1 MENRA
6 VDAIIDDIF
15 QILPAV
21 YKRLLKIDL
30 PGMPGGLSRLHL
42 AIMGILS
49 ESKLPISEIGKQL
62 MIPRPYM
69 TRLIDW
75 LEKRAIVERQ
85 PDAQDRRVIN
95 IALTETGVQTLSRW
109 RRLVRNDMKQKLSF
123 LTEAEL
129 EELASSLQKI
139 REIGLRLK

>member
-1 MENRA
+1 MKNHA

-15 QILPAV
+15 HILPV
-21 YKRLLKIDL
+21 VHKKLFKIDL
-30 PGMPGGLSRLHL
+30 PGMPTGLSRLHL

-62 MIPRPYM
+62 LIPRPQM

-75 LEKRAIVERQ
+75 LEKLAIVERQ

-95 IALTETGVQTLSRW
+95 IALTETGVQTLSSCQK
-109 RRLVRNDMKQKLSF
+109 LVRDDMRQKLSA
-123 LTEAEL
+123 LTEQEL
-129 EELASSLQKI
+129 EELVNSLQKI
-139 REIGLRLK
+139 REIGSRLK